1 MAHTVNINVIDRSIA
16 ITNPRELP
24 VIFEPNPQYDY
35 AVNAD
40 ELYALI
46 QFGRIY
52 CTDPSTGERID
63 GFNYYNY
70 FPERRPGGGGGGG
83 GVTPAE
89 VQAMI
94 DESTSVI
101 DDRLDKVEA
110 DIADIEQAVDKY
122 TKDTSIPLGR
132 IVYVTPGQ
140 LYQATEDFISN
151 NDPSLTLEQALA
163 ADIAAGHLA
172 PVVDSEVG
180 DLDER
185 VDTLEEWKP
194 GVDDDISYLKTAIIS
209 AEEVEYYDT
218 LDDFPE
224 EGSVDIIYVDKS
236 DGKSYIWNTTTLE
249 YELMNANNILDGSI
263 FNSTL

>member
-35 AVNAD
+35 AANAD

-52 CTDPSTGERID
+52 CTDSSTGERID

-122 TKDTSIPLGR
+122 TKGTEIPAGR
-132 IVYVTPGQ
+132 IVYITPGQ
-140 LYQATEDFISN
+140 LYQATEDFTTN
-151 NDPSLTLEQALA
+151 NDPSLTLAESFA
-163 ADIAAGHLA
+163 ADIAAGHLV

-194 GVDDDISYLKTAIIS
+194 GVDDDITYLKQAVVD
-209 AEEVEYYDT
+209 AEEMEYYNST
-218 LDDFPE
+218 DDFPA
-224 EGSVDIIYVDKS
+224 EGDPNITYVDKS
-236 DGKSYIWNTTTLE
+236 TGKTYMWNEETMD
-249 YELMNANNILDGSI
+249 YELMNTNNILDGSI